1 MLAFVLPVPVRGWF
15 DGLPWDQRPEMLAAA
30 YGLPLVAAFR
40 FRAFASRMVGWLAL
54 GALAGKLVLAGMAP
68 REGLGVRVFENE
80 ETFSRGQW
88 EKTWETLWAP
98 GFSATVR
105 RDWTR
110 AGEFPVEWANRYDQP
125 HRLASGLWLGEQK
138 RMEARPIVEVSGW
151 VWLEPGETL
160 DLGLGPDLRV
170 RRISW
175 DGEEIPPNTDDRPV
189 FPVAVDSGWHA
200 LRAEFQMG
208 SLFSETAVLAPV
220 AVSESGGRV
229 SVLGG
234 LRSSPERLEPG
245 AGRGWTQG
253 IILLN
258 HGTVFLM
265 LAAGL
270 SLLISLFRSLPAG
283 RWAPFFG
290 LSLLAG
296 LGPWFGR
303 MAGLELTGTLVYG
316 LIPAL
321 LFGLFVPG
329 LMVELGPARLVFW
342 ILGLGMLPVWIAADW
357 AGMTSATFFAVGDDW
372 LAQQNLARAVFVQRD
387 WLSLVSEKLYVYQP
401 GYRYL
406 TGGLHLLF
414 GSSAWPSRMLDL
426 FSVVTIASLVP
437 VLCLWAGARAGLS
450 AWMGFLTY
458 AAYGSRPPFQLMGQC
473 IHEYVATAA
482 LLVVACLLASWH
494 TLPAWRLPTLLSAVA
509 VAYLVRQNHAPAILA
524 CATFLS
530 PRSAGG
536 WAGIFGALREKAR
549 ENWRPALWLFL
560 GVFALALLVCLRN
573 WYSAGIFHINSP
585 GNLSALTGESP
596 STFSTTLGLVLRA
609 KDQGWS
615 HMGLL
620 VSAGLGAALLTLGF
634 RVGFVKRVPVE
645 PALLLLAAL
654 APFAVIRLLPVTTR
668 FSFVLVP
675 LAAVCLG
682 ALLAGLRPR
691 ERLAS

>member
-1 MLAFVLPVPVRGWF
+1 
-15 DGLPWDQRPEMLAAA
+15 MLAAA

-54 GALAGKLVLAGMAP
+54 GALAGKLALAGLAP

-80 ETFSRGQW
+80 EKFSRCLW
-88 EKTWETLWAP
+88 EKTWETLWSP
-98 GFSATVR
+98 GGSATLR
-105 RDWTR
+105 REWKR

-125 HRLASGLWLGEQK
+125 LRLASGLWLGEQK
-138 RMEARPIVEVSGW
+138 RLEARPIVEVFGW

-175 DGEEIPPNTDDRPV
+175 NGEGIALRSEGQPG
-189 FPVAVDSGWHA
+189 FPMGVNPGWHA
-200 LRAEFQMG
+200 LRAEFQIL
-208 SLFSETAVLAPV
+208 SLWSDQAALAPV

-229 SVLGG
+229 SILGG
-234 LRSSPERLEPG
+234 FRSSPGRFEPG

-258 HGTVFLM
+258 QGTVSLM

-270 SLLISLFRSLPAG
+270 CLGISLFRSLPAG
-283 RWAPFFG
+283 LWAPFFG

-296 LGPWFGR
+296 LGPWLGR

-329 LMVELGPARLVFW
+329 LMAELGPARLVFW
-342 ILGLGMLPVWIAADW
+342 ILGLGMVPVWIAADW

-372 LAQQNLARAVFVQRD
+372 LAQQNLARAVFVQGD
-387 WLSLVSEKLYVYQP
+387 WFSLISEKLYVYQP

-406 TGGLHLLF
+406 TGFLHLLF

-426 FSVVTIASLVP
+426 FSVMAIASLVP
-437 VLCLWAGARAGLS
+437 VLCLWGGAGAGLS
-450 AWMGFLTY
+450 AVLGFVTF

-482 LLVVACLLASWH
+482 LLAVACLLASWH
-494 TLPAWRLPTLLSAVA
+494 TLPAWRVPALLSAVA

-524 CATFLS
+524 CAAFLS

-536 WAGIFGALREKAR
+536 WPGIFSAWREKAR
-549 ENWRPALWLFL
+549 VNWRPAMLLFL
-560 GVFALALLVCLRN
+560 GVLALALLVCLRN

-596 STFSTTLGLVLRA
+596 STLATTLGLVLRA

-615 HMGLL
+615 HMGFL
-620 VSAGLGAALLTLGF
+620 VSAGVAAALLTLGI
-634 RVGFVKRVPVE
+634 RAGFLQRVPVE
-645 PALLLLAAL
+645 PALVLLAAL

-675 LAAVCLG
+675 LAAVCVG
-682 ALLAGLRPR
+682 AFLAGLRPR
-691 ERLAS
+691 EKLAS